1 MKDFKSKVI
10 ILFLIQKL
18 GKLILDV
25 IYNLL
30 ITPLELINAWYTSSL
45 D

>member
-1 MKDFKSKVI
+1 MKDFKSMVI

-30 ITPLELINAWYTSSL
+30 MTPLGLINEWYTSSL